1 MNTLTDIL
9 SQYETA
15 IMTGELN
22 VTLGITS
29 TVTGKTNITLKV
41 SYTGEPD
48 TDVYTL
54 SCDSGYRT
62 FSLTVKNGPKKVKH
76 EISKQTFSEM
86 REEMKMFL
94 GITLQF

>member
-1 MNTLTDIL
+1 MNTLTDL
-9 SQYETA
+9 FSQYETA

-22 VTLGITS
+22 VNLGISS

-41 SYTGEPD
+41 SYTGEPE

-54 SCDSGYRT
+54 TSCSGFRT
-62 FSLTVKNGPKKVKH
+62 FTLTVKTGTKKVKH
-76 EISKQTFSEM
+76 EISKETFSNM